1 LQPYSRM
8 ANKRLQPE
16 SAELWALVRRQHGVV
31 TRAQLL
37 AHGLS
42 GASIQR
48 RMAAGRLHPLRRGVY
63 AVGRPEVSC
72 RGRWMA
78 AVLCCG
84 PRALLSHSSA
94 GSLWGVLAWDGSI
107 DIVLPHGVF
116 RRHPGIRLHR
126 RLGLGV
132 EHCRRVDGIPVTD
145 PVSTLVDIAACRSR
159 DTLGLAIR
167 EADRLDL
174 IDPVSLRASLDSVPR
189 RPGIGALRS
198 LLDSET
204 FSLTDSEL
212 ERRFLR
218 LIRSA
223 GLPAPKTQAWVN
235 GFRVDFHWPELGLVV
250 ETDGLRYHR
259 TAGQQKR
266 DLARDQAH
274 VSTGLTT
281 LRFTAAQ
288 VRYEAE
294 RTVQTLRS
302 VIARLSAG

>member
-1 LQPYSRM
+1 M
-8 ANKRLQPE
+8 AHKRLQPE

-48 RMAAGRLHPLRRGVY
+48 RLAAGRLHPLWRGVY
-63 AVGRPEVSC
+63 VVGRPEVGC
-72 RGRWMA
+72 HGRWMA

-94 GSLWGVLAWDGSI
+94 GALWGVLAWDGSI
-107 DIVLPHGVF
+107 DVVLPHGVS
-116 RRHPGIRLHR
+116 RRHPGIHAHR
-126 RLGLGV
+126 RLGLGA
-132 EHCRRVDGIPVTD
+132 EHRRQVDGIPVTD
-145 PVSTLVDIAACRSR
+145 PVSTLIDIAARRPR
-159 DTLGLAIR
+159 DVLGLAIR

-174 IDPVSLRASLDSVPR
+174 IDPVSLRASLESAPR
-189 RPGIGALRS
+189 QPGLGQLRS
-198 LLDSET
+198 LLDSEM

-218 LIRSA
+218 LTRSA
-223 GLPAPKTQAWVN
+223 GLPAPQTQAWVN
-235 GFRVDFHWPELGLVV
+235 GFRVDFYWPDLGLVV

-259 TAGQQKR
+259 TADQQKR
-266 DLARDQAH
+266 DRVRDQAH
-274 VSTGLTT
+274 AVAGMTT

-288 VRYEAE
+288 VRYEAT
-294 RTVQTLRS
+294 RTAETLKS
-302 VIARLSAG
+302 VIVQLSVR